1 MDRRSL
7 VAIGLTVGLV
17 ALVLASMANGQISSE
32 YGKCAYA
39 ALGLVF
45 MSPGLALLGAF
56 FCSLYLAARGSRLVA
71 YILLVAALA
80 IVGGGIAALIVG
92 LSELCGGFES
102 LEDTLLEFAV
112 VAAITGVAA
121 MIGLAAGWPIGR
133 VVRWSRER

>member
-1 MDRRSL
+1 MDRRTL

-17 ALVLASMANGQISSE
+17 ALVLASMASGEISRE

-39 ALGLVF
+39 ALGLLV

-56 FCSLYLAARGSRLVA
+56 VCAVFLAARGSRPVA

-80 IVGGGIAALIVG
+80 IVAGSIAAFIVG

-102 LEDTLLEFAV
+102 LSDTLLEFAA
-112 VAAITGVAA
+112 VAAFTGVAA
-121 MIGLAAGWPIGR
+121 LIGLVAGWVPGR
-133 VVRWSRER
+133 LVRWFRER